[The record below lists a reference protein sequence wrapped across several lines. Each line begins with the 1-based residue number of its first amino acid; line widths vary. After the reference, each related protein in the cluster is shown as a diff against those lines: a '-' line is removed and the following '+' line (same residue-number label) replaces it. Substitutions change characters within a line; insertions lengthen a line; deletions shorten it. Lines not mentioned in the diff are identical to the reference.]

1 MFGAEEDIGNRIRRS
16 MDPDATR
23 KTRFQECD
31 QGKNVGVFVS
41 GWKMF
46 QKGVDLSCHSF
57 LVLAGGRTVLEWTG
71 HVTIIAVNFHIS
83 KSGYHLR
90 VLFGERKVV
99 SFL

>member
-1 MFGAEEDIGNRIRRS
+1 

-57 LVLAGGRTVLEWTG
+57 LQLLVLAGGRTMLEWTG